1 MQRKFLGLLLAI
13 VLSLGLGQ
21 AYAAMPT
28 EDRAGN
34 PISVPET
41 VSTIVSLSP
50 SITQVILDLGM
61 GDKLVAVD
69 TYSMDTKGLPEGL
82 LAFDMMSPD
91 MEQIVA
97 LAPDLVLV
105 TGMALVSGDDPFVKL
120 QELGTAVAIIP
131 SSDSLAGIQEDVR
144 FIGTVVGN
152 EAGAQA
158 LNDTLSEA
166 IEAYRVT
173 TDTPVS
179 VYFEI
184 SALPNLYSFGSGT
197 FLNEMIELL
206 GGQNIFAD
214 QQGWLS
220 ISEEA
225 VIQAAPEIIFTNMPE
240 DMDAV
245 DGILARNGWGS
256 VPAVESGRVYQVD
269 PDSSSQSNHRVVK
282 ALEEM
287 AAAMAE

>member
-152 EAGAQA
+152 EAGAQV